1 MSRATIAAAA
11 PVSSPKSDSNPLAK
25 TVYFATGSPE
35 LALQDIERLGLA
47 TNGIGLRVVSP
58 AVGCARLRANP
69 ALNKSGLI
77 AYSHGRAVLVWL
89 RLMAFLGFARHTD
102 VICLN
107 TPQNYRLLKLLAFS
121 LRGRGRFS
129 TGEGQTP
136 EVSVLGMARLS
147 WHNYWIRNEAR
158 FDEKPILIIGSGSS
172 RSLRLIA
179 AKLRDRYPGQK
190 LTACLPTSLAAA
202 LPGVFDDI
210 LAIPSS
216 RGSALR
222 TATQLWKQ
230 RKNFKAAVI
239 PCTNEFNRWMKLV
252 SLLTPLRRKK
262 IYNELGDSFELA
274 RIQSGVRHLQ
284 WRFLKTDRKL
294 AWPVAV
300 IGSASGHYL
309 DKIVVSVRRSFPGSE
324 VHGWLGPLQTASAGH
339 LFDVVH
345 PLPTTSAS
353 ITTAVR
359 LLARGRRYRNWII
372 PCTDE
377 PFRWLKCLAFCM
389 PLRSRMLYNE
399 VGDGFALRSAATVWE
414 HVCWRLRYKFTIQFL
429 SGSSDSTLLQRLV
442 HVPAYAL
449 RLAAAGPLLF
459 RATRPRKHGVQTPK
473 IVALFVLGDG
483 DSDATLPTAV
493 SDTNGIVLSVERVP
507 PEADIMDVLVQS
519 AKSSTADYI
528 CILDGKCR
536 VSSSGWLE
544 QLLEPFDETVAQ
556 VGPELKLE
564 GTPDVYQGA
573 LFDGRGGVIWN
584 TNSAARYHAREQ
596 WLEVAALSS
605 LCVVVRRQALLSV
618 AADYK
623 RLRSRCGRKS
633 DDAMGELGR
642 LFAIN
647 GWISICNTNVSAFY
661 PLKTRADQLQ
671 FSTAT

>member
-1 MSRATIAAAA
+1 MSQATAGTAA
-11 PVSSPKSDSNPLAK
+11 PVSSPKGDSNHAAK
-25 TVYFATGSPE
+25 TIYFATGSPE

-47 TNGIGLRVVSP
+47 TQATALRVVSP
-58 AVGCARLRANP
+58 SVGCARLRANP
-69 ALNKSGLI
+69 ALNKSGVI

-158 FDEKPILIIGSGSS
+158 FSEKPILVIGSGSA

-179 AKLRDRYPGQK
+179 AKLRDRYPGQR
-190 LTACLPTSLAAA
+190 LTAWLPSSLAA
-202 LPGVFDDI
+202 LSDVFDDTV
-210 LAIPSS
+210 ATPRS
-216 RGSALR
+216 GSALR

-274 RIQSGVRHLQ
+274 RIQSGLRHLQ

-300 IGSASGHYL
+300 IGSASGYYL
-309 DKIVVSVRRSFPGSE
+309 EKIVVSVRRSFPGSE
-324 VHGWLGPLQTASAGH
+324 VHGWLGPLQTASAAH

-345 PLPTTSAS
+345 PLTTTSPS
-353 ITTAVR
+353 ITTAVS

-377 PFRWLKCLAFCM
+377 PFRWLKCLAFCV

-414 HVCWRLRYKFTIQFL
+414 HICWRLRYKFTVQFL

-442 HVPAYAL
+442 HVPSYAL

-459 RATRPRKHGVQTPK
+459 RATRPQRHSVQTRK
-473 IVALFVLGDG
+473 TVKVLVSGHG
-483 DSDATLPTAV
+483 DSDAALPTAV
-493 SDTNGIVLSVERVP
+493 SDTMNGIVVSVDQVP
-507 PEADIMDVLVQS
+507 PEADIIDMLFQS

-536 VSSSGWLE
+536 VSSTGWLE
-544 QLLEPFDETVAQ
+544 QLLEAFDETIAQ
-556 VGPELKLE
+556 VGPELKSE
-564 GTPDVYQGA
+564 GTLDVYQGA
-573 LFDGRGGVIWN
+573 LFDGRGGIIWN

-623 RLRSRCGRKS
+623 RLRSRSGRKS